1 MGVNISIKNV
11 PEEKLE
17 LLKARAKRN
26 HRSLQGELLALIEA
40 AVESPRQRKAMTLDE
55 VVEQGERLGLK
66 TDSDSVRWIRED
78 RDSR

>member
-26 HRSLQGELLALIEA
+26 HRSLQGELLALIEE
-40 AVESPRQRKAMTLDE
+40 AVEAPRQRKTMTLDE

>member
-1 MGVNISIKNV
+1 VGVNISIKNV

-26 HRSLQGELLALIEA
+26 HRSLQGELLALIEE
-40 AVESPRQRKAMTLDE
+40 AVEAPRQRKTMTLDE

>member
-1 MGVNISIKNV
+1 VGVNISIKNV